1 MTDSGLDDIDLG
13 DAKAAP
19 SRARN
24 VAARLR
30 DLRIGSGLTLREV
43 AAATDLSI
51 SQLSKLETGAARLT
65 VDLALRMAGALKVP
79 ANAFF
84 LEPNAEPRSV
94 LPVLTRADQGVHH
107 RLKGMDFEVL
117 CGSVEGKRALNWR
130 VTVYGKTL
138 EACGGLRSHVG
149 EEFVHVLSG
158 QLTLYFALAP
168 SIELGPGDSLVF
180 DGPLAHGYAAK
191 TEPAVAIMTNSV
203 AP

>member
-1 MTDSGLDDIDLG
+1 MDDPEVS
-13 DAKAAP
+13 DANEAS
-19 SRARN
+19 SRARD

-30 DLRIGSGLTLREV
+30 DLRVGSGLTLRDV
-43 AAATDLSI
+43 AASTDLSI

-65 VDLALRMAGALKVP
+65 VDLALRIAGALKVP

-84 LEPNAEPRSV
+84 LQPNAEAHSS

-117 CGSVEGKRALNWR
+117 CGNAQGKRALNWR

-138 EACGGLRSHVG
+138 EACGGLRSHAG
-149 EEFVHVLSG
+149 EEFLHVLSG
-158 QLTLYFALAP
+158 ELTVYFALAP
-168 SIELGPGDSLVF
+168 SIKLGPGDSLVF

-191 TEPAVAIMTNSV
+191 NEPAVAIMTNSV

>member
-1 MTDSGLDDIDLG
+1 MTGSGTHETDLK

-19 SRARN
+19 SRARE

-84 LEPNAEPRSV
+84 LQPNAETSSTQ
-94 LPVLTRADQGVHH
+94 PVLTRADDGIRH

-117 CGSVEGKRALNWR
+117 CGSVAVKRALNWR
-130 VTVYGKTL
+130 VTIYGKTL
-138 EACGGLRSHVG
+138 EACGGLRSHAG
-149 EEFVHVLSG
+149 QEFLHVLSG
-158 QLTLYFALAP
+158 ELTLYFALAP
-168 SIELGPGDSLVF
+168 SIALGPGDSLVF
-180 DGPLAHGYAAK
+180 EGPLAHGYAAK
-191 TEPAVAIMTNSV
+191 DGEAVAVMTNSV